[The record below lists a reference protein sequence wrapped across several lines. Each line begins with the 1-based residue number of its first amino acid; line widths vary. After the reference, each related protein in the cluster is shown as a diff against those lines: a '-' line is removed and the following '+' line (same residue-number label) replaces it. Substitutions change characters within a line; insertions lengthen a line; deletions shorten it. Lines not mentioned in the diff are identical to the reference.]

1 MPLNPMP
8 SDYINA
14 TGYSDLSNVTSLDD
28 LKQIAGKIP
37 QKQQSTV
44 PTVEIPELSVGDWV
58 QIKLG
63 AQDITNGKIVNTGD
77 LYAENSDAW
86 GKVLDINDNYNTNG
100 KFNLPNKISAVQIG
114 TRDGTVMQ
122 TVMRSDVAKNRI
134 LNNSSKIALQSLSP
148 IGNLLNLNIKDLSS
162 IGNIISSSDALITA
176 FGGNSKTLQGVKDA
190 WNKVLYY
197 DNFISTKYKEGEA
210 LYNSILNLF
219 GKNKQQTNTIQKVLG
234 VLGAGSNIQNYIK
247 TTRLIDKRQ
256 LQRSTSPSQNGLQG
270 LLNKVTDIFSKASS
284 VYNAINNFT
293 GSSTQTKGV
302 AQSGLRT
309 QQVNFPSSLMGMYGM
324 TNISGS
330 SATAEN
336 SKTLSKIALE
346 TGINTGI
353 PGTTRDSDNSSTGGT
368 YNSVEYAKLIGQAI
382 KDGNETEIEQ
392 AKKLEEDG
400 SFKFTYRSLTEEEQ
414 KRTWIRNLE
423 GLKVVNN
430 VENQVF
436 DLFPAKEENLNI
448 ITNENKT
455 LIQNAFG
462 FPNQTDKK
470 LSSLVNQVREEEEES
485 LKVRQYDYQ
494 IKIDDP
500 NIAQASDI
508 SIEDRLM
515 KARAQFGLQVHG
527 NTRLGKAIKYFLY
540 NRYKNI
546 DGGNLAWNRM
556 VTHVFFTRPDLNLLY
571 NNGPL
576 LSELRNFSEVTLLWQ
591 RDPNLF
597 RLLTDCNR
605 TGESFKNNF
614 NLLLS
619 NQIANFEFK
628 DETISK
634 VESTKTWKDQK
645 IIYGGSYTGRGDGE
659 ISCTFI
665 ETRELSITNLIR
677 LWIMYIDN
685 VTSGIWRPSYNLY
698 RKHPEE
704 AGGLDLKVNYGFTN
718 EDKKLQNANDSL
730 FTEKM
735 SHIYTRTLDY
745 AASCYA
751 FKLRE
756 DGEEIMYWTKYYGLI
771 PTSLSLSHLN
781 WQAGSPDSDVKTV
794 NVTFAYSFKKDL
806 SPISLLEFNANSYIQ
821 DEDNQETPYEPNFDT
836 NYDIKHED
844 GTYSTPSGVRS
855 GVPLVGAPFITIRS
869 IYSEMKRNKS
879 NFLGY
884 GASDNEG
891 NEIPFSLRLKFKPVP
906 NTDNYPVGGDP
917 ALDYKQIYRHAYSYN
932 SQGQKQ
938 WSVLNSLIQNSVQT
952 PNTEPANSI
961 VNEVNGKVTNP
972 GTTAIY
978 NQSQGPMN
986 PENLNQID
994 EPNETDADLS
1004 YTDTGNITIG

>member
-8 SDYINA
+8 DDYI
-14 TGYSDLSNVTSLDD
+14 TGYSDLSNITSLDE
-28 LKQIAGKIP
+28 LKQLSGKIP
-37 QKQQSTV
+37 QKQQSI

-63 AQDITNGKIVNTGD
+63 SQDITNGKVIRSGD
-77 LYAENSDAW
+77 LYAENSNAW

-100 KFNLPNKISAVQIG
+100 KFNLPNQVSAVQVG
-114 TRDGTVMQ
+114 TKDGTVMQ
-122 TVMRSDVAKNRI
+122 TVQRSSIATNRV
-134 LNNSSKIALQSLSP
+134 LNNSSSIALQSLSS
-148 IGNLLNLNIKDLSS
+148 IGNLLNLNITDLSS
-162 IGNIISSSDALITA
+162 VGNLISSSDALLTA
-176 FGGNSKTLQGVKDA
+176 FGDTKTLQGVKQA
-190 WNKVLYY
+190 WEKVLYY
-197 DNFISTKYKEGEA
+197 DNFISSKYKEGEA
-210 LYNSILNLF
+210 IYNSILELF
-219 GKNKQQTNTIQKVLG
+219 GKGKKPQNAIQWILG
-234 VLGAGSNIQNYIK
+234 VLGAGANIQNYIS
-247 TTRLIDKRQ
+247 TTGLIDKRQ
-256 LQRSTSPSQNGLQG
+256 LQQSTSSSQNGLQG
-270 LLNKVTDIFSKASS
+270 LLNKATDIVNKINNLS
-284 VYNAINNFT
+284 NAISNFT
-293 GSSTQTKGV
+293 GSSSQGGGVTQAGV
-302 AQSGLRT
+302 RT
-309 QQVNFPSSLMGMYGM
+309 QQVDFPSSLIGMYGM
-324 TNISGS
+324 SNISGS
-330 SATAEN
+330 SNFQSN
-336 SKTLSKIALE
+336 SNLDKIALE
-346 TGINTGI
+346 TSMMVGT
-353 PGTTRDSDNSSTGGT
+353 PGFNKRDSDNASQGGT
-368 YNSVEYAKLIGQAI
+368 YNSVEYAKLIGQAM
-382 KDGNETEIEQ
+382 KEGNETEVEQ
-392 AKKLEEDG
+392 AKRLENDG
-400 SFKFTYRSLTEEEQ
+400 SFKFTYRDLTAEEQ
-414 KRTWIRNLE
+414 QKTWTRNLE

-430 VENQVF
+430 VEKQVF
-436 DLFPAKEENLNI
+436 DIFPSKQENLNL

-462 FPNQTDKK
+462 YPVQTDKK
-470 LSSLVNQVREEEEES
+470 FSSLINQVREEEEND

-500 NIAQASDI
+500 NLAQVSDI

-527 NTRLGKAIKYFLY
+527 NARLGKAIKYFLY
-540 NRYKNI
+540 NRYKNV

-576 LSELRNFSEVTLLWQ
+576 LSELKNFSEVTLLWQ

-597 RLLTDCNR
+597 KLLTDCNR

-659 ISCTFI
+659 INCTFI

-685 VTSGIWRPSYNLY
+685 VSSGIWRPSYNLY
-698 RKHPEE
+698 RKHPDE
-704 AGGLDLKVNYGFTN
+704 ANGIDMKVNYGYSN
-718 EDKKLQNANDSL
+718 VDKKLQNANDCL
-730 FTEKM
+730 FSEKL

-751 FKLRE
+751 FKIRE

-771 PTSLSLSHLN
+771 PISLSLSHLN

-806 SPISLLEFNANSYIQ
+806 SPISLLEFNANSYIE
-821 DEDNQETPYEPNFDT
+821 DEDSKETPYEPNFDT
-836 NYDIKHED
+836 NYDIKNDD

-855 GVPLVGAPFITIRS
+855 GVPLVGAPFIAIRS
-869 IYSEMKRNKS
+869 IYNKMERNKS

-884 GASDNEG
+884 GASDDEG
-891 NEIPFSLRLKFKPVP
+891 NELPFSLRLKFKPVP

-932 SQGQKQ
+932 SLGQKQ
-938 WSVLNSLIQNSVQT
+938 WSLLNSLLQNSTQN
-952 PNTEPANSI
+952 PNTEPATAI
-961 VNEVNGKVTNP
+961 VNEVTGKVTNP
-972 GTTAIY
+972 GSTTIY
-978 NQSQGPMN
+978 NQSQGPVS
-986 PENLNQID
+986 PDDLDQFD
-994 EPNETDADLS
+994 EPDKTNTDLS
-1004 YTDTGNITIG
+1004 YTDTGNITIV